1 VLRVVGKLDTHTPV
15 CKLYVAFKIPYMY
28 DYITKLSSTQA
39 EGNLNYVN
47 PNVRG
52 IGQGEARHGKYK
64 RLKFGGGQA
73 FNHSAD

>member
-1 VLRVVGKLDTHTPV
+1 VLRAVGNIDSCIPV
-15 CKLYVAFKIPYMY
+15 RELHVALRIPYMY
-28 DYITKLSSTQA
+28 DYITTLCSTQA

-52 IGQGEARHGKYK
+52 IGQGEARHGKYM